1 VTSTAPSTKRAY
13 RFLDFCKTYQ
23 VGKDRAYA
31 DIRSGALI
39 ARKVGKNTIILLDDA
54 EAYIASL
61 PRLELPPIPEAEDKA
76 PPRAAA
82 GSTLAS
88 ELGKARAQQRPRD
101 IRGAGATGP
110 AAPDAGPAVRRGRGV
125 AQA

>member
-1 VTSTAPSTKRAY
+1 VTSTAPSTIRAY

-39 ARKVGKNTIILLDDA
+39 ARKVGKNTIILVDDA

-61 PRLELPPIPEAEDKA
+61 PRLELPPNHGLARPAA
-76 PPRAAA
+76 GAA
-82 GSTLAS
+82 GSTLAI
-88 ELGKARAQQRPRD
+88 EGRQ
-101 IRGAGATGP
+101 
-110 AAPDAGPAVRRGRGV
+110 DAGPAAADSHRRCRRLRPGRALRAHLV
-125 AQA
+125 KSSI